1 MASTAHVIAGEI
13 IEKSLEKIER
23 SRVGTR
29 ETPPLFVV
37 YKRCG
42 SLTTPQPTTL
52 DEIVEP
58 GIVYVCSP
66 RAGWEEHET
75 RRPGMG
81 RIPGLT
87 TPLVQNHVPDSQ
99 SSPLHGEGETE
110 LSERSWIQ
118 NKYAVGSRRV
128 QGQGDA
134 IRRPGITKYTGFL
147 HDVTCHEACV
157 PFARKLCRIGE

>member
-1 MASTAHVIAGEI
+1 
-13 IEKSLEKIER
+13 
-23 SRVGTR
+23 
-29 ETPPLFVV
+29 
-37 YKRCG
+37 
-42 SLTTPQPTTL
+42 
-52 DEIVEP
+52 
-58 GIVYVCSP
+58 
-66 RAGWEEHET
+66 
-75 RRPGMG
+75 MG

-134 IRRPGITKYTGFL
+134 IRRPGIPQYTESFSRGVRDGGMQGGEGRGATMSQPSSQWRQRSGL
-147 HDVTCHEACV
+147 LKSDTCEGAVHRLV
-157 PFARKLCRIGE
+157 RV